1 MGASADGLESMI
13 DVDPKDAE
21 LLALSSNNMEM
32 LYNRANSHK
41 GELDKLLSMVNKD
54 EGTSEKKT

>member
-13 DVDPKDAE
+13 NVDPKDAE

-32 LYNRANSHK
+32 LYNRASSHK
-41 GELDKLLSMVNKD
+41 GELDKLLLMVNKD

>member
-1 MGASADGLESMI
+1 MGASADGLKSMI

-32 LYNRANSHK
+32 LYNRASSHK